1 MIFLVSLR
9 EYKYASSTAD
19 YKNLLGGRKE
29 QKNLTLKTRKHKTK
43 QTKMTKTNPFP
54 NFRSPGR

>member
-1 MIFLVSLR
+1 MLVVPQITKPSR
-9 EYKYASSTAD
+9 GKKRA
-19 YKNLLGGRKE
+19 
-29 QKNLTLKTRKHKTK
+29 KNLTLKTRNHKAK